1 MNKPITLR
9 RQVGTNIRVLR
20 KARGWSQEEL
30 GERAD
35 LSYKF
40 LGEVER
46 GAVNPSLDS
55 LAGIAKALSV
65 PIAELFLNDEVL
77 VLTKGDV
84 SEVATAMDALNRI
97 LNTARRREAL

>member
-1 MNKPITLR
+1 MDKPITLR
-9 RQVGTNIRVLR
+9 RCVGANIRSLR

-55 LAGIAKALSV
+55 LAGIANALSV

-77 VLTKGDV
+77 VLTKGGV
-84 SEVATAMDALNRI
+84 AEVNAAMDTLNRV
-97 LNTARRREAL
+97 LSSARRREAL